1 MFPAHADAFSVELQ
15 YFFLALGTEYTSKM
29 GVIIWCEKRWNSEEL
44 KQNSKQSGLHDT
56 FM

>member
-15 YFFLALGTEYTSKM
+15 YFFWALGTENTLKT
-29 GVIIWCEKRWNSEEL
+29 GVIIWREKRWDSGEW
-44 KQNSKQSGLHDT
+44 KQNSEQSGLHDT